1 MAIVTG
7 YQSTASVTK
16 PSSIAFAAGE
26 DCRVLT
32 GKQGYF
38 VIVERNENGEIL
50 HIKTGKV
57 GDVIENVKIQPD
69 TLYTLVD
76 GVMTEVQLLCSI
88 L

>member
-1 MAIVTG
+1 
-7 YQSTASVTK
+7 
-16 PSSIAFAAGE
+16 
-26 DCRVLT
+26 
-32 GKQGYF
+32 